1 MLMKLLGQTDSDFD
15 DISQKRKFE
24 RRSSDQCVAEIDGK
38 TYPVMNWSQGG
49 ALIIV
54 DERLFAE
61 NDNLD
66 VTMKFH
72 IQDRIIPVTNSA
84 HIIRKLNQRIAVEFD
99 TMDDTTRQNFQ
110 KVIDDITTREFAD
123 SQA

>member
-1 MLMKLLGQTDSDFD
+1 MKLLGQTESDFD
-15 DISQKRKFE
+15 DLFQKRKYQ
-24 RRSSDQCVAEIDGK
+24 RRECDQCVAEIGGK

-49 ALIIV
+49 ALIFV

-72 IQDRIIPVTNSA
+72 IQDRIIPVTNNA
-84 HIIRKLNQRIAVEFD
+84 QIVRKSNQRIALQFADMTE
-99 TMDDTTRQNFQ
+99 TTRQNFQ

-123 SQA
+123 SQI

>member
-1 MLMKLLGQTDSDFD
+1 MKLLGQTDSDFD
-15 DISQKRKFE
+15 DTSQKRKYE
-24 RRSSDQCVAEIDGK
+24 RRECDQCVAEIDGK
-38 TYPVMNWSQGG
+38 TFPVMNWSKGG
-49 ALIIV
+49 ALIFV

-66 VTMKFH
+66 ITMKFH
-72 IQDRIIPVTNSA
+72 IQDRIIPVTNKA

-99 TMDDTTRQNFQ
+99 GMDDTNRHNFQ
-110 KVIDDITTREFAD
+110 QVIDDITTREFAD